1 MGAYYPMQDPSGS
14 SSGPGVV
21 SSIGLAAAAVG
32 TETSGSI
39 ISPSSRNSLTGIKPV
54 CPHVCLDLWIYT
66 YWNILVCRV
75 DQQIPCCTDLADP
88 GYRWALDANNDGC
101 SIHPICDCRRV
112 CFRCASNL
120 LV

>member
-39 ISPSSRNSLTGIKPV
+39 ISPASRNSLIGIKPV
-54 CPHVCLDLWIYT
+54 CPHVCLDLWKHT
-66 YWNILVCRV
+66 HWNILVCRV
-75 DQQIPCCTDLADP
+75 DQQIPRCPDLADS
-88 GYRWALDANNDGC
+88 GYYWSLDANNDGC
-101 SIHPICDCRRV
+101 SIHPVCDCRRV
-112 CFRCASNL
+112 CF
-120 LV
+120 